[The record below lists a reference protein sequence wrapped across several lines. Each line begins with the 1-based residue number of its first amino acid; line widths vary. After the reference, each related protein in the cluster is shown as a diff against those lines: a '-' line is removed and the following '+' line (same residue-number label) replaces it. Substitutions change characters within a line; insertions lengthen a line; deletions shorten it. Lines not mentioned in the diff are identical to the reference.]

1 MKIKAQYLT
10 PFIFSTLISF
20 AADAPP
26 AAPAPGADAA
36 KAPAAAAAP
45 ATGKEPEFK
54 GEALVIKKKLEELFE
69 TSKKVNSEG
78 ATKAKARA
86 DIEGALDWD
95 KVSELCLGK
104 ENYKKNAGKNF
115 GEFRDLLKQ
124 VIIKTAFT
132 RLDKFWTDTT
142 YKIDSI
148 DVKGNDAK
156 VSARFFVKNEPF
168 SLDYYFLKKN
178 GKWSVYDISYEE
190 LRYSVN
196 INEQIDAFLKEKSFP
211 GLLEKLKK
219 RRAELDENSKKG

>member
-1 MKIKAQYLT
+1 MKTTNKEIQNSITPRKALT
-10 PFIFSTLISF
+10 LLRDGNTRFMYNL
-20 AADAPP
+20 
-26 AAPAPGADAA
+26 
-36 KAPAAAAAP
+36 KA
-45 ATGKEPEFK
+45 
-54 GEALVIKKKLEELFE
+54 
-69 TSKKVNSEG
+69 N
-78 ATKAKARA
+78 
-86 DIEGALDWD
+86 
-95 KVSELCLGK
+95 
-104 ENYKKNAGKNF
+104 
-115 GEFRDLLKQ
+115 RDLLKQ

-219 RRAELDENSKKG
+219 RRAELDENSKKGKVEFS